1 MQKESQVAPEGAGP
15 PTETWLFLDGV
26 NNIERVKVTCKE
38 AGHTVF
44 GARTIEEAWAF
55 LNGKAH
61 VEVIVCA
68 AHLEEGSMFE
78 FLRGVRNSKVH
89 GNAKFL
95 ILSLTP
101 GAMGKRLHRSTASAG
116 LALGA
121 DAYATM
127 PVFDPDKLAALIKN
141 LQSPG
146 PMRQHSSPA
155 KKERRNV
162 GRSSR
167 A

>member
-1 MQKESQVAPEGAGP
+1 MHKEPQVEFPAVKDARP
-15 PTETWLFLDGV
+15 PTETWLFLDGAK
-26 NNIERVKVTCKE
+26 NIERVKATCKE
-38 AGHTVF
+38 AGHTVLA
-44 GARTIEEAWAF
+44 ARTIEEAWAF
-55 LNGKAH
+55 LDGKTH

-78 FLRGVRNSKVH
+78 FLRGVRKSKVH

-101 GAMGKRLHRSTASAG
+101 GVMGRRLHRSTASAG

-127 PVFDPDKLAALIKN
+127 PVFDPDKLVALIRQ
-141 LQSPG
+141 LQSPIAI
-146 PMRQHSSPA
+146 RQQSTPA
-155 KKERRNV
+155 QKEH
-162 GRSSR
+162 R
-167 A
+167 AQ